1 MSIIAIQL
9 FKDSKKNKRFFYF
22 LILTFIFALIY
33 CLFSND
39 EFGGLNEIQLLIDR
53 NKKDETSKMLE
64 KQNKKSVNNLLE
76 RFLVRLY
83 YSFTVV
89 ATVGFGDIYPASLR
103 LKVITIIQFM
113 FILYFLL

>member
-1 MSIIAIQL
+1 MSFIAIHL
-9 FKDSKKNKRFFYF
+9 FKDSKKNKRFCYF
-22 LILTFIFALIY
+22 MIITLVFAFIY

-39 EFGGLNEIQLLIDR
+39 EFGGMNEIQLLIDR
-53 NKKDETSKMLE
+53 NKKDKTSKMLE
-64 KQNKKSVNNLLE
+64 KQNKKSVNNMLE

-103 LKVITIIQFM
+103 LKIITIIQFI
-113 FILYFLL
+113 FILYFIL